1 MYRSLHHFIVLI
13 MIMHVLWYDTR
24 QENNYFITKVI
35 DKRKK
40 KKRKML
46 PTTRIEPMSTYK
58 QCLSEAKNSNSPTIL
73 TPRPRRYIVRWV
85 IKGMSFKPV
94 RWGQFYEFGCEI

>member
-13 MIMHVLWYDTR
+13 MIIHALWYDTR

-40 KKRKML
+40 KN
-46 PTTRIEPMSTYK
+46 
-58 QCLSEAKNSNSPTIL
+58 KNVVDDEDWTHVHL
-73 TPRPRRYIVRWV
+73 
-85 IKGMSFKPV
+85 KPV
-94 RWGQFYEFGCEI
+94 SFRS